1 MSLQK
6 IKAFVTA
13 VELGS
18 ISRAAERLGYTQ
30 STVSRMIGDLENQWD
45 MELLHRG
52 KGGVQLTSGGQQLL
66 PVLRTIADDYR
77 LLEDTVRQMQGMQTG
92 LLRLGTFSTAAD
104 RWIPDLLKAF
114 SGEYPHI
121 TFKLRNS
128 ESYDEIQEWIR
139 QGQVDCGFVRLPAP
153 NDLQA
158 TLLKQ
163 DMLVAVLPVD
173 HPLAEEETI
182 ALEQLCGQSFIKL
195 QKDQEIETFLEH
207 LPEPPRISY
216 EVSSDHTVLSMVEN
230 GLGISIMHSLIAD
243 TDRYRVVWKALEQP
257 CIREI
262 GVAVPKNAR
271 LSTPV
276 KTFIDFIRSV

>member
-1 MSLQK
+1 
-6 IKAFVTA
+6 
-13 VELGS
+13 
-18 ISRAAERLGYTQ
+18 
-30 STVSRMIGDLENQWD
+30 
-45 MELLHRG
+45 
-52 KGGVQLTSGGQQLL
+52 
-66 PVLRTIADDYR
+66 
-77 LLEDTVRQMQGMQTG
+77 
-92 LLRLGTFSTAAD
+92 
-104 RWIPDLLKAF
+104 
-114 SGEYPHI
+114 
-121 TFKLRNS
+121 
-128 ESYDEIQEWIR
+128 
-139 QGQVDCGFVRLPAP
+139 VDCGFVRLPAP